1 MVSEPL
7 PHALEYGEVL
17 ITILAAPINP
27 ADIYNVK
34 AGATPSTVRAAPTL
48 AQRPP
53 QHHTFILRLPLN

>member
-7 PHALEYGEVL
+7 PPALEYGEVL

-34 AGATPSTVRAAPTL
+34 AGATPSTVRAAHTL
-48 AQRPP
+48 VPRPP
-53 QHHTFILRLPLN
+53 KHPHLPPN